1 MRTTDY
7 TGQFK
12 RDYRREKKGRY
23 RALLDAELY
32 VVLAAL
38 QADIPLEAKYRDHA
52 LTGNWSDHRDCHLKP
67 DLVLIYQKLGPDT
80 LRLVRLG
87 SHAELGL

>member
-32 VVLAAL
+32 AVLAAL
-38 QADIPLEAKYRDHA
+38 QAVFRWRRSTAITR
-52 LTGNWSDHRDCHLKP
+52 
-67 DLVLIYQKLGPDT
+67 
-80 LRLVRLG
+80 
-87 SHAELGL
+87 